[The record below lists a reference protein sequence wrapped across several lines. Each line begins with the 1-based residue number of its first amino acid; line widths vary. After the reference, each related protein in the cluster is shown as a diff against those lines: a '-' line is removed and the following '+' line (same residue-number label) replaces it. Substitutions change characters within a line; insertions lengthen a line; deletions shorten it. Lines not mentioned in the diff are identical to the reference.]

1 LVLAKGAPLGDQE
14 SINMPRRLTTR
25 LYDNAYLLL
34 SIMALC
40 WAGNQVLGRAVAG
53 HIPPIAYSFLR
64 WSLATVIVFP
74 FAIPHVRHDW
84 RVICAHWRY
93 LAFVGAIGGGLFNTL
108 QYIGLNHTTALNSVV
123 LNSTGPIFIAMA
135 SFVIFRERLTA
146 RQLAGAAVSMTGVL
160 GILTKGNLDT
170 LHELTFNSG
179 DLLLLIGMATNGIYT
194 ALLRDRPA
202 IHWLSFLFTLFL
214 ISALVVLPFLMWE
227 IALGGRM
234 EVTSF
239 TLAAVAYIAI
249 FPSVV
254 AYICL
259 TRGVELIGPNRSGIF
274 LHMIPLFGALL
285 AVGLLGEPL
294 RVYHV
299 VGFALIICGVAL
311 ASRKRR

>member
-1 LVLAKGAPLGDQE
+1 ML
-14 SINMPRRLTTR
+14 RRLTTR

-34 SIMALC
+34 SFMALC

-64 WSLATVIVFP
+64 WSLATVIVLP
-74 FAIPHVRHDW
+74 FALPHVRRDW
-84 RVICAHWRY
+84 PVIRTHWRY

-135 SFVIFRERLTA
+135 SFLIFRERLTL
-146 RQLAGAAVSMTGVL
+146 RQAGGTAVSMGGVL
-160 GILTKGNLDT
+160 GIITKGDLDVLHT
-170 LHELTFNSG
+170 LAFNIG
-179 DLLLLIGMATNGIYT
+179 DLLLLTGMATNGIYT
-194 ALLRDRPA
+194 ALLRDRPV
-202 IHWLSFLFTLFL
+202 IHWLSFLFMLFL
-214 ISALVVLPFLMWE
+214 VSALVVLPFLMWE
-227 IALGGRM
+227 IATGARM

-239 TLAAVAYIAI
+239 TLAALAYVAI

-259 TRGVELIGPNRSGIF
+259 TRGVELIGANRSGIF

-285 AVGLLGEPL
+285 AIGLLGEPL

-299 VGFALIICGVAL
+299 VGFALILCGVAL
-311 ASRKRR
+311 ASRKA

>member
-1 LVLAKGAPLGDQE
+1 MQ
-14 SINMPRRLTTR
+14 RRLTTR

-34 SIMALC
+34 SFMALC

-64 WSLATVIVFP
+64 WSLATVIVLP
-74 FAIPHVRHDW
+74 FALPHVRRDW
-84 RVICAHWRY
+84 PVIRTRWRY

-108 QYIGLNHTTALNSVV
+108 QYIALNHTTALNSLV

-135 SFVIFRERLTA
+135 SFLIFRERLTL
-146 RQLAGAAVSMTGVL
+146 RQAGGMAVSMVGVL
-160 GILTKGNLDT
+160 GIITQGDLDV
-170 LHELTFNSG
+170 LHELAFNNG
-179 DLLLLIGMATNGIYT
+179 DLLLLTGMATNGIYT

-202 IHWLSFLFTLFL
+202 IHWLSFLFMLFL
-214 ISALVVLPFLMWE
+214 VSALVVLPFLMWE
-227 IALGGRM
+227 IASGARM

-259 TRGVELIGPNRSGIF
+259 TRGVELIGANRSGIF

-285 AVGLLGEPL
+285 AIGLLGEPL
-294 RVYHV
+294 RVFHV
-299 VGFALIICGVAL
+299 IGFALILCGVAS
-311 ASRKRR
+311 ASRKGR

>member
-1 LVLAKGAPLGDQE
+1 ML
-14 SINMPRRLTTR
+14 RRLTTR

-34 SIMALC
+34 SFMALC

-64 WSLATVIVFP
+64 WSLATAIVLP
-74 FAIPHVRHDW
+74 FALPHVRRDW
-84 RVICAHWRY
+84 AVIRTRWRY

-108 QYIGLNHTTALNSVV
+108 QYIALNHTTALNSLV

-135 SFVIFRERLTA
+135 SFLIFRERVTL
-146 RQLAGAAVSMTGVL
+146 RQAGGTAVSMAGVL
-160 GILTKGNLDT
+160 GIITKGDLDVLHT
-170 LHELTFNSG
+170 LAFNNG
-179 DLLLLIGMATNGIYT
+179 DLLLLTGMATNGIYT

-202 IHWLSFLFTLFL
+202 IHWLSFLFMLFL
-214 ISALVVLPFLMWE
+214 VSALVVLPFLMWE
-227 IALGGRM
+227 IASGARM

-259 TRGVELIGPNRSGIF
+259 TRGVELIGANRSGIF

-285 AVGLLGEPL
+285 AIGLLGEPL
-294 RVYHV
+294 RVFHV
-299 VGFALIICGVAL
+299 IGFALILCGVAL
-311 ASRKRR
+311 ASRKGR

>member
-1 LVLAKGAPLGDQE
+1 ML
-14 SINMPRRLTTR
+14 RRLTTR

-34 SIMALC
+34 SFMALC

-64 WSLATVIVFP
+64 WSLATVIVLP
-74 FAIPHVRHDW
+74 FALPHVRRDW
-84 RVICAHWRY
+84 PVIRTHWRY

-108 QYIGLNHTTALNSVV
+108 QYIALNHTTALNSLV

-135 SFVIFRERLTA
+135 SFLIFRERLTL
-146 RQLAGAAVSMTGVL
+146 RQAGGMAVSMAGVL
-160 GILTKGNLDT
+160 GIITKGDVDVLN
-170 LHELTFNSG
+170 ELAFNNG
-179 DLLLLIGMATNGIYT
+179 DLLLLTGMATNGIYT

-202 IHWLSFLFTLFL
+202 IHWLSFLFMLFL
-214 ISALVVLPFLMWE
+214 VSALVVLPFLMWE
-227 IALGGRM
+227 IASGARM

-259 TRGVELIGPNRSGIF
+259 TRGVELIGANRSGIF

-285 AVGLLGEPL
+285 AIGLLGEPL
-294 RVYHV
+294 RVFHII
-299 VGFALIICGVAL
+299 GFALILCGVAL
-311 ASRKRR
+311 ASRKGR

>member
-1 LVLAKGAPLGDQE
+1 ML
-14 SINMPRRLTTR
+14 RRLTTR

-34 SIMALC
+34 SFMALC

-74 FAIPHVRHDW
+74 FALPYVRRDW
-84 RVICAHWRY
+84 PVIRTHWRY

-123 LNSTGPIFIAMA
+123 LNSTGPIFIAIA
-135 SFVIFRERLTA
+135 SFLIFRERLTL
-146 RQLAGAAVSMTGVL
+146 RQAGGTAVSMVGVL
-160 GILTKGNLDT
+160 AIITKDDLDM
-170 LHELTFNSG
+170 LRALAFNNG
-179 DLLLLIGMATNGIYT
+179 DLLLLTGMATNGIYT
-194 ALLRDRPA
+194 ALLRDRPV

-214 ISALVVLPFLMWE
+214 VSALVVLPFLMWE
-227 IALGGRM
+227 IATGARM
-234 EVTSF
+234 EVSSF
-239 TLAAVAYIAI
+239 TLAALAYVAI

-259 TRGVELIGPNRSGIF
+259 TRGVELIGANRSGIF

-285 AVGLLGEPL
+285 AIGLLGEPL

-299 VGFALIICGVAL
+299 VGFALILCGVAL
-311 ASRKRR
+311 ASRKA

>member
-1 LVLAKGAPLGDQE
+1 MQ
-14 SINMPRRLTTR
+14 RRLTTR

-34 SIMALC
+34 SFMALC

-64 WSLATVIVFP
+64 WSLATVIVLP
-74 FAIPHVRHDW
+74 FALPHVRRDW
-84 RVICAHWRY
+84 PVIRTRWRY

-108 QYIGLNHTTALNSVV
+108 QYIALNHTTALNSLV

-135 SFVIFRERLTA
+135 SFLIFRERLTL
-146 RQLAGAAVSMTGVL
+146 RQAGGMAVSMAGVL
-160 GILTKGNLDT
+160 GIITKGDLNV
-170 LHELTFNSG
+170 LHELTFNNG
-179 DLLLLIGMATNGIYT
+179 DLLLLTGMATNGIYT

-202 IHWLSFLFTLFL
+202 IHWLSFLFMLFL
-214 ISALVVLPFLMWE
+214 VSALVVLPFLMWE
-227 IALGGRM
+227 IASGARM

-259 TRGVELIGPNRSGIF
+259 TRGVELIGANRSGIF

-285 AVGLLGEPL
+285 AIGLLGEPL
-294 RVYHV
+294 RIFHII
-299 VGFALIICGVAL
+299 GFALILCGVAL

>member
-1 LVLAKGAPLGDQE
+1 ML
-14 SINMPRRLTTR
+14 RRLTTR

-34 SIMALC
+34 SFMALC

-64 WSLATVIVFP
+64 WSLATVIVLP
-74 FAIPHVRHDW
+74 FALPHVRRDW
-84 RVICAHWRY
+84 PVIRTHWRY

-135 SFVIFRERLTA
+135 SFLIFRERLTL
-146 RQLAGAAVSMTGVL
+146 RQAGGTAVSMGGVL
-160 GILTKGNLDT
+160 GIITKGDLDVLHT
-170 LHELTFNSG
+170 LAFNIG
-179 DLLLLIGMATNGIYT
+179 DLLLLTGMATNGIYT
-194 ALLRDRPA
+194 ALLRDRPV
-202 IHWLSFLFTLFL
+202 IHWLSFLFMLFL
-214 ISALVVLPFLMWE
+214 VSAMVVLPFLMWE
-227 IALGGRM
+227 IATGARM

-239 TLAAVAYIAI
+239 TLAALAYVAI

-259 TRGVELIGPNRSGIF
+259 TRGVELIGANRSGIF

-285 AVGLLGEPL
+285 AIGLLGEPL

-299 VGFALIICGVAL
+299 VGFALILCGVAL
-311 ASRKRR
+311 ASRKA

>member
-1 LVLAKGAPLGDQE
+1 MQ
-14 SINMPRRLTTR
+14 RRLTTR

-34 SIMALC
+34 SFMALC

-64 WSLATVIVFP
+64 WSLATVIVLP
-74 FAIPHVRHDW
+74 FALPHVRRDW
-84 RVICAHWRY
+84 PVIRTRWRY

-108 QYIGLNHTTALNSVV
+108 QYIALNHTTALNSLV

-135 SFVIFRERLTA
+135 SFLIFRERLTL
-146 RQLAGAAVSMTGVL
+146 RQAGGMAVSMAGVL
-160 GILTKGNLDT
+160 GIITKGDLNV
-170 LHELTFNSG
+170 LHELAFNNG
-179 DLLLLIGMATNGIYT
+179 DLLLLTGMATNGIYT

-202 IHWLSFLFTLFL
+202 IHWLSFLFMLFL
-214 ISALVVLPFLMWE
+214 VSALVVLPFLMWE
-227 IALGGRM
+227 IASGARM

-259 TRGVELIGPNRSGIF
+259 TRGVELIGANRSGIF

-285 AVGLLGEPL
+285 AIGLLGEPL
-294 RVYHV
+294 RVSHV
-299 VGFALIICGVAL
+299 IGFALILCGVAL
-311 ASRKRR
+311 ASRKGR

>member
-1 LVLAKGAPLGDQE
+1 MQ
-14 SINMPRRLTTR
+14 RRLTTR

-34 SIMALC
+34 SFMALC

-64 WSLATVIVFP
+64 WSLATVIVLP
-74 FAIPHVRHDW
+74 FALPHVRRDW
-84 RVICAHWRY
+84 PVIRTRWRY

-108 QYIGLNHTTALNSVV
+108 QYIALNHTTALNSLV

-135 SFVIFRERLTA
+135 SFLIFRERLTL
-146 RQLAGAAVSMTGVL
+146 RQAGGMAVSMAGVL
-160 GILTKGNLDT
+160 GIITKGDLNV
-170 LHELTFNSG
+170 LHELAFNNG
-179 DLLLLIGMATNGIYT
+179 DLLLLTGMATNGIYT

-202 IHWLSFLFTLFL
+202 IHWLSFLFMLFL
-214 ISALVVLPFLMWE
+214 VSALVVFAVLDVGDCVRRPDG
-227 IALGGRM
+227 A
-234 EVTSF
+234 F

-259 TRGVELIGPNRSGIF
+259 TRGVELIGANRSGIF

-285 AVGLLGEPL
+285 AIGLLGEPL
-294 RVYHV
+294 RAFHV
-299 VGFALIICGVAL
+299 IGFALILCGVAL
-311 ASRKRR
+311 ASRKGR

>member
-1 LVLAKGAPLGDQE
+1 ML
-14 SINMPRRLTTR
+14 RRLTTR

-34 SIMALC
+34 SFMALC

-64 WSLATVIVFP
+64 WSLATVIVLP
-74 FAIPHVRHDW
+74 FALPHVRRDW
-84 RVICAHWRY
+84 PVIRTRWRY

-108 QYIGLNHTTALNSVV
+108 QYIALNHTTALNSLV

-135 SFVIFRERLTA
+135 SFLIFRERLTL
-146 RQLAGAAVSMTGVL
+146 RQAGGMAVSMAGVL
-160 GILTKGNLDT
+160 GIITKGDLNV
-170 LHELTFNSG
+170 LHELAFNNG
-179 DLLLLIGMATNGIYT
+179 DLLLLTGMATNGIYT

-202 IHWLSFLFTLFL
+202 IHWLSFLFMLFL
-214 ISALVVLPFLMWE
+214 VSALVVLPFLMWE
-227 IALGGRM
+227 IASGARM

-259 TRGVELIGPNRSGIF
+259 TRGVELIGANRSGIF

-285 AVGLLGEPL
+285 AIGLLGEPL
-294 RVYHV
+294 RAFHV
-299 VGFALIICGVAL
+299 IGFALILCGVAL
-311 ASRKRR
+311 ASRKGR

>member
-1 LVLAKGAPLGDQE
+1 ML
-14 SINMPRRLTTR
+14 RRLTTR

-34 SIMALC
+34 SFMALC

-64 WSLATVIVFP
+64 WSLATVIVLP
-74 FAIPHVRHDW
+74 FALPHVRRDW
-84 RVICAHWRY
+84 PVIRTHWRY

-108 QYIGLNHTTALNSVV
+108 QYIGLNHTTALNSLV

-135 SFVIFRERLTA
+135 SFLIFRERLTL
-146 RQLAGAAVSMTGVL
+146 RQAGGTAVSMAGVL
-160 GILTKGNLDT
+160 GIITKGDLDV
-170 LHELTFNSG
+170 LHALAFNNG
-179 DLLLLIGMATNGIYT
+179 DLLLLTGMATNGIYT

-202 IHWLSFLFTLFL
+202 IHWLSFLFMLFL
-214 ISALVVLPFLMWE
+214 VSALVVLPFLMWE
-227 IALGGRM
+227 IASGARM

-259 TRGVELIGPNRSGIF
+259 TRGVELIGANRSGIF

-285 AVGLLGEPL
+285 AIGLLGEPL
-294 RVYHV
+294 RVFHV
-299 VGFALIICGVAL
+299 IGFALILCGVAL
-311 ASRKRR
+311 ASRKGR